1 MNSTELSLEWGK
13 SKTLRV
19 SARRSNTGQL
29 DGFKQ
34 SPHTFSRGN
43 LSRSRTS
50 VCKPA
55 RAQNAAQLDPAGPP
69 PIIATS
75 KISIAGNF
83 TECNKDNEG
92 FSSSAD
98 SLFFLLFSSVYN
110 LSAVGLWRHWRA
122 IQYQSK
128 LT

>member
-1 MNSTELSLEWGK
+1 
-13 SKTLRV
+13 
-19 SARRSNTGQL
+19 
-29 DGFKQ
+29 
-34 SPHTFSRGN
+34 
-43 LSRSRTS
+43 

-83 TECNKDNEG
+83 TECNEDNEG

-98 SLFFLLFSSVYN
+98 TLFFLYSLLFIISP
-110 LSAVGLWRHWRA
+110 
-122 IQYQSK
+122 QSGFDR
-128 LT
+128 TGARFNTGANSR

>member
-1 MNSTELSLEWGK
+1 MNSTEVSLECGK
-13 SKTLRV
+13 SKTCRV
-19 SARRSNTGQL
+19 SARCSNTGQHE
-29 DGFKQ
+29 GFKQ

-43 LSRSRTS
+43 LARSRTS

-69 PIIATS
+69 PTIATS
-75 KISIAGNF
+75 KISIGRNF
-83 TECNKDNEG
+83 TEGNEDNEV
-92 FSSSAD
+92 FSSMQALCFLCS
-98 SLFFLLFSSVYN
+98 LLFMIF
-110 LSAVGLWRHWRA
+110 AVGLWRHWRA